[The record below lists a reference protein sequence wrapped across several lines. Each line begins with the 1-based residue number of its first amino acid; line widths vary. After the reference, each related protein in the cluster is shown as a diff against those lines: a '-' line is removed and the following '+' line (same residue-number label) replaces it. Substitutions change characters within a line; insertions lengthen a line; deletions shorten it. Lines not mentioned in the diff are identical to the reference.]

1 MKFINQNDIMM
12 FLEKPITR
20 LSVFE
25 IETIDAMLSMC
36 EPAFIK
42 MQEDFKVRID
52 FATFKFQLL
61 KTMGEF
67 LTKCHTCS
75 EECLLEPHKHI
86 EAKQYE
92 QNHIDIT
99 RWPTRLQ
106 KTTKENFFIMEY
118 CVTYA
123 DILFRYLLDAGIEK
137 QAAHALSE
145 QAMLELAKWIEQN
158 CIRKCNYECLRRYRS
173 MGYCTLCSYMIQ
185 PLPCPKKQEIKPSV
199 LGMREDDFM
208 CRREEVEPKKKVMH

>member
-67 LTKCHTCS
+67 LNKCDTCS
-75 EECLLEPHKHI
+75 EECLSNPHKHV
-86 EAKQYE
+86 EAKRYE
-92 QNHIDIT
+92 QNHIDST

-106 KTTKENFFIMEY
+106 KTTQENFFIMEY
-118 CVTYA
+118 CITYA

-137 QAAHALSE
+137 QAAHVLSE

-199 LGMREDDFM
+199 LGMQEEDFM
-208 CRREEVEPKKKVMH
+208 CRREESPKKKVMH